1 MLTPR
6 NIFIANLAL
15 SDLFLCTFT
24 MPLTLMDL
32 LNKYWTWGQDMVILN
47 IIFKQSL

>member
-32 LNKYWTWGQDMVILN
+32 LNKYWTWGNDMVN
-47 IIFKQSL
+47 F